1 MSAELARFD
10 ISQTSTLQAV
20 ATEDE
25 QLLIQDLQKRVDAAL
40 GEAEDDPAV
49 VEASATHRN
58 AEEAVRRLQ
67 SAGRILNDHAKA
79 LREQIAASAGR
90 AIEKLIESAAEG
102 KPDYAQLSGLAAI
115 EHKDRI
121 TGRAIERLVE
131 HLTPLAQIARLRAES
146 HALLTRA
153 KAVERIA
160 QQRAE
165 RVLNQLRD
173 AVSDEVVLPVDM
185 SKGVSGALLAQAAEM
200 KRMAVESS
208 AEADRLEKWYMDR
221 NRKD

>member
-1 MSAELARFD
+1 MSVELARFD
-10 ISQTSTLQAV
+10 ISKTSTLQAV
-20 ATEDE
+20 AIDDE
-25 QLLIQDLQKRVDAAL
+25 QLLVQDLQKRVDEAL
-40 GEAEDDPAV
+40 AEVNGDHAV
-49 VEASATHRN
+49 VEAVAAHRTSED
-58 AEEAVRRLQ
+58 AQHRLQ
-67 SAGRILNDHAKA
+67 SASRLLNEQAKV
-79 LREQIAASAGR
+79 LREQIAASSGR

-102 KPDYAQLSGLAAI
+102 KADYAQLSGLAAI

-121 TGRAIERLVE
+121 TAKAIERLVE

-185 SKGVSGALLAQAAEM
+185 SKGVSGALLAQAIEM
-200 KRMAVESS
+200 KRVAVESS
-208 AEADRLEKWYMDR
+208 SEADRLEKWYMER